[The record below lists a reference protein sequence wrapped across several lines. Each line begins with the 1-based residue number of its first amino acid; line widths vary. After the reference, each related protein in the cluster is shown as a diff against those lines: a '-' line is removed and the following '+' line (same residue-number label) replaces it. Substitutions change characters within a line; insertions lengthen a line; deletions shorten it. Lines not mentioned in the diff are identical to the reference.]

1 MRTKEDFLKSI
12 SDGRKVYYRGR
23 IIDNIA
29 LHPTLKIAA
38 MHAAKLYEYSNRTYE
53 DPQFGK
59 ISRFFKIPVSS
70 QDLLERYKLIYD
82 LTMYCNGIFNIS
94 QAVGSDALFALLITT
109 KTVDKKFGTNYY
121 ERTKKYFEKIVKED
135 LTIALAQT
143 DVKGDRSKRPFE
155 QVDPDMYLRVVATK
169 SDGIIVRG
177 AKAHTTQSAVS
188 DEIIV
193 IPTRTMKD
201 NDRDYAISFALPVNT
216 SGLKLYIRPID
227 EVEGN
232 TSAVIS
238 KKDYEFETLTIFEDV
253 FVPWDRVFLFK
264 EYEYAGFLANL
275 FATYH
280 RFTALSYRSAMMNLI
295 IGSSI
300 LVARSN
306 GIENEKHVRDNIID
320 MITYKEILRSCA
332 IAAAI
337 NPIYIEGLAIPNP
350 IIVNVG
356 KLFANMNFHNMIK
369 NLIDIAGG
377 IISTLPSREDF
388 ESEEGKNLIKYLRG
402 AVEGEERVKAIR
414 LAKEISCSPLTGY
427 LMTLMLHAEGSMEA
441 SKIELY
447 RSYDYSEAENL
458 IKNILNDPQ

>member
-1 MRTKEDFLKSI
+1 
-12 SDGRKVYYRGR
+12 
-23 IIDNIA
+23 
-29 LHPTLKIAA
+29 
-38 MHAAKLYEYSNRTYE
+38 
-53 DPQFGK
+53 
-59 ISRFFKIPVSS
+59 
-70 QDLLERYKLIYD
+70 
-82 LTMYCNGIFNIS
+82 
-94 QAVGSDALFALLITT
+94 
-109 KTVDKKFGTNYY
+109 
-121 ERTKKYFEKIVKED
+121 VKED

-356 KLFANMNFHNMIK
+356 KLFANMNFHNIIK
-369 NLIDIAGG
+369 I
-377 IISTLPSREDF
+377 
-388 ESEEGKNLIKYLRG
+388 
-402 AVEGEERVKAIR
+402 
-414 LAKEISCSPLTGY
+414 
-427 LMTLMLHAEGSMEA
+427 
-441 SKIELY
+441 
-447 RSYDYSEAENL
+447 
-458 IKNILNDPQ
+458 

>member
-1 MRTKEDFLKSI
+1 
-12 SDGRKVYYRGR
+12 
-23 IIDNIA
+23 
-29 LHPTLKIAA
+29 
-38 MHAAKLYEYSNRTYE
+38 
-53 DPQFGK
+53 
-59 ISRFFKIPVSS
+59 
-70 QDLLERYKLIYD
+70 
-82 LTMYCNGIFNIS
+82 
-94 QAVGSDALFALLITT
+94 
-109 KTVDKKFGTNYY
+109 
-121 ERTKKYFEKIVKED
+121 
-135 LTIALAQT
+135 
-143 DVKGDRSKRPFE
+143 
-155 QVDPDMYLRVVATK
+155 MYLRVVATK